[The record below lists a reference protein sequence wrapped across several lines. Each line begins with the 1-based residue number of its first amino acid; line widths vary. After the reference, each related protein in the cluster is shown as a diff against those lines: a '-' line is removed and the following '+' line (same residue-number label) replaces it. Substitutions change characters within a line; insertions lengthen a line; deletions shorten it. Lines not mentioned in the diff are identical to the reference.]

1 MLRSL
6 EDISTEIGA
15 THWQCVGQGLYAACG
30 TKGMALAAFQGAGLY
45 VTKMLFLF
53 T

>member
-6 EDISTEIGA
+6 EDISIQIGA
-15 THWQCVGQGLYAACG
+15 TAWQCVGQGLYAAVG
-30 TKGMALAAFQGAGLY
+30 SKGMCLAAHEGAGLY
-45 VTKMLFLF
+45 TTKMLFLF

>member
-6 EDISTEIGA
+6 EDISIQIGA
-15 THWQCVGQGLYAACG
+15 TSWQCVGKGLYAAVG
-30 TKGMALAAFQGAGLY
+30 TKGMALAAHEGAGLY
-45 VTKMLFLF
+45 TTKMLFMF